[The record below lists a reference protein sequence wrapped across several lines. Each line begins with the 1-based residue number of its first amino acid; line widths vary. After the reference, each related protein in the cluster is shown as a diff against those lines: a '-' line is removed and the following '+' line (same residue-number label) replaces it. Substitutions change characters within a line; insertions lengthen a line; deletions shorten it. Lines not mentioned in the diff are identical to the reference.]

1 MDVKEFLDI
10 AQQKFPWLDDVMRS
24 RFIEMEGLYNEWN
37 AKINVISRKDIDSL
51 YARHILHSLSI
62 AGYLKEMRP
71 GVCDRW
77 RGGVSIETSKCSSE
91 CGPGDSEKG
100 LSARNGLER
109 QVSVLD
115 LGTGGG
121 FPGIPLAVLFPQTQF
136 TLCDSVG
143 KKTIV
148 ANAVAKSLGLEN
160 VKVVNAR
167 AESLPEMFD
176 LVVSRAVTALDNF
189 WPWVSGKFTEN
200 IFYLKGGDFA
210 EELCKTMSMAHLA
223 PGSVRTWK
231 IADWFS
237 DPLFDEKYVIDIP
250 ASSSRKI

>member
-1 MDVKEFLDI
+1 MEVKEFLDV
-10 AQQKFPWLDDVMRS
+10 ARQKFPWMDSVMES
-24 RFIEMEGLYNEWN
+24 RFVEMKGLYNEWN

-62 AGYLKEMRP
+62 AGYLKEMKP
-71 GVCDRW
+71 EVCDRW
-77 RGGVSIETSKCSSE
+77 RGVASVGEAGTCSGS
-91 CGPGDSEKG
+91 P
-100 LSARNGLER
+100 
-109 QVSVLD
+109 VSVLD

-121 FPGIPLAVLFPQTQF
+121 FPGIPLAVLFPETQF

-148 ANAVAKSLGLEN
+148 ASAIAKSLGLEN

-167 AESLPEMFD
+167 AESLPETFD
-176 LVVSRAVTALDNF
+176 FVVSRAVTALDNF

-223 PGSVRTWK
+223 PGTVRTWK
-231 IADWFS
+231 ISDWFA

-250 ASSSRKI
+250 ASSSRKK